1 MGPVRLDVLERASA
15 AATRRRA
22 PRQGRIRILLTTEG
36 TYPYALGGVTSWC
49 DVLIRGLTEFD
60 WQVLPVIAAHGR
72 PPLLEL
78 PPNAREIRPIELWSE
93 GVPYGWPLSPH
104 ERRAAGELPARLVR
118 TLLSWDGDIAEL
130 LEALMWCRAFPAGVR
145 RSFRSRRAWSAF
157 MVALREVLDERVEEA
172 GTPPRVDLVEA
183 ALLYQS
189 LYWVARTAAVPTPET
204 DVLHVTAAGWASVPA
219 LVHKALH
226 GTPMVLTEHGIY
238 VREAYLS
245 AVRSGASPG
254 SRFIATRLARGL
266 ARAAY
271 SQADVVSPVTDSNAV
286 WEEGMGRDAATIHVI
301 RNGLTQPDE
310 PVPPPR
316 THTVV
321 SVGRLDPLKDIHT
334 MLRAAA
340 ETVRHLPDARFLHYG
355 PVSDDQ
361 VAYARSCHALHA
373 QLGLGERFRFMGAT
387 SDPQGV
393 LRQADVVLMSS
404 ISEGMPMAV
413 LEAMAQGRPVVCTGV
428 GGVPDAV
435 KGCGVITLPGDCQ
448 GLAMGVVTLL
458 RSPDLAWSLGRRGHR
473 RLARVFDLASCVS
486 AYGELLRA
494 AASGTAPEPELTD
507 TERIAA

>member
-1 MGPVRLDVLERASA
+1 MGPVRLDLVDRGRS
-15 AATRRRA
+15 AATR
-22 PRQGRIRILLTTEG
+22 GRPARTRILLTTEG

-49 DVLIRGLTEFD
+49 DVLIRSLTEFD

-72 PPLLEL
+72 PPLLDL
-78 PPNAREIRPIELWSE
+78 PSNARQVRPIELWSE
-93 GVPYGWPLSPH
+93 GVPYGWPLPRQ

-118 TLLSWDGDIAEL
+118 ALVSWDGDVDEL
-130 LEALMWCRAFPAGVR
+130 LGALTWCRAYPAGVR
-145 RSFRSRRAWSAF
+145 RSFRSRRAWDGF
-157 MVALREVLDERVEEA
+157 MAALRDVLRERVQDA

-204 DVLHVTAAGWASVPA
+204 DVLHVTAAGWAAVPA

-271 SQADVVSPVTDSNAV
+271 ARADVVSPVTDSNAV
-286 WEEGMGRDAATIHVI
+286 WEQGMGRDAATIHVI
-301 RNGLTQPDE
+301 RNGLSQPDE
-310 PVPPPR
+310 PVPPPG

-321 SVGRLDPLKDIHT
+321 SVGRVDPLKDIHT
-334 MLRAAA
+334 MLRAAE
-340 ETVRHLPDARFLHYG
+340 ETLRHIGDARFLHYG
-355 PVSDDQ
+355 PVGDDQ
-361 VAYARSCHALHA
+361 RAYARSCEALHA
-373 QLGLGERFRFMGAT
+373 QLGLGDRFRFMGGT
-387 SDPQGV
+387 GDPQGV

-435 KGCGVITLPGDCQ
+435 KGCGVITAPGDCH

-458 RSPDLAWSLGRRGHR
+458 RRPGLAWSLGRRGHR
-473 RLARVFDLASCVS
+473 RLARIFDLASCVS
-486 AYGELLRA
+486 GYGELLRA
-494 AASGTAPEPELTD
+494 AASGVAPPPSGIAGD
-507 TERIAA
+507 TERLAA

>member
-1 MGPVRLDVLERASA
+1 
-15 AATRRRA
+15 
-22 PRQGRIRILLTTEG
+22 
-36 TYPYALGGVTSWC
+36 VTSWC
-49 DVLIRGLTEFD
+49 DVLIRSLTEFD

-72 PPLLEL
+72 PPLLDL

-93 GVPYGWPLSPH
+93 GVPYGWPLARR
-104 ERRAAGELPARLVR
+104 ERRVADELPARLVR
-118 TLLSWDGDIAEL
+118 SLVSWEGDVADLLD
-130 LEALMWCRAFPAGVR
+130 ALVWCREFPAGVR
-145 RSFRSRRAWSAF
+145 RSFRSRRAWEGF
-157 MVALREVLDERVEEA
+157 MATLREVLEERVQEA

-204 DVLHVTAAGWASVPA
+204 DVLHVTAAGWAAIPA
-219 LVHKALH
+219 LVHQALH

-271 SQADVVSPVTDSNAV
+271 AQADVVSPVTDSNAV
-286 WEEGMGRDAATIHVI
+286 WEEGMGRDAETIHVI

-310 PVPPPR
+310 PVPPPC

-321 SVGRLDPLKDIHT
+321 SVGRVDPLKDIHT

-340 ETVRHLPDARFLHYG
+340 ETLRHVPDTRFLHYG

-361 VAYARSCHALHA
+361 KAYARSCHALHE
-373 QLGLGERFRFMGAT
+373 QLGLGERFRFLGGT

-435 KGCGVITLPGDCQ
+435 KGCGVITPPGDSD

-458 RSPDLAWSLGRRGHR
+458 RRPGLAWSLGRRGHR
-473 RLARVFDLASCVS
+473 RLARMFDLASCVS
-486 AYGELLRA
+486 GYGELLHA
-494 AASGTAPEPELTD
+494 AASGTTPALELTA
-507 TERIAA
+507 TERMAA